1 MVPFYPAATS
11 CGFCFQS
18 VEMPKARKV
27 GPPQQFQKE
36 MVFATHFLQVV
47 SSGDHYLV
55 DDFFFS
61 TRLLVVF
68 FSSKLPDETNLTAQN
83 SCSVWKTLIVFLP
96 F

>member
-27 GPPQQFQKE
+27 GPPPPQQFQKE

-47 SSGDHYLV
+47 SSGDHYLA
-55 DDFFFS
+55 DDFFFQPDY
-61 TRLLVVF
+61 LL
-68 FSSKLPDETNLTAQN
+68 FSSVLNYRTKP
-83 SCSVWKTLIVFLP
+83 I
-96 F
+96 